1 LAGGARNAARSEC
14 SHVVALEFP
23 KFSDGRAFSYARL
36 LRERYGY
43 QGEVRAVGEVLRDLL
58 LYMHRCGFNAYQVD
72 RDDAGE
78 RWQAALEEM
87 SVWYQPTADGRPF
100 ALRQRARAGAAKAK
114 RVVARTGA
122 C

>member
-1 LAGGARNAARSEC
+1 MGGADPN
-14 SHVVALEFP
+14 
-23 KFSDGRAFSYARL
+23 
-36 LRERYGY
+36 
-43 QGEVRAVGEVLRDLL
+43 
-58 LYMHRCGFNAYQVD
+58 
-72 RDDAGE
+72 RDDAAE

-100 ALRQRARAGAAKAK
+100 ALRQRARAGTAEAK